1 MGRVFKGINI
11 LVSFVLVVAAA
22 GVAYVAIPYFGNQAL
37 IVRSGSMEPTIG
49 VGSIAVVRAVQV
61 YKAGDIIA
69 FRSENNPKTIIT
81 HRVVEVLIERPPAQ
95 RVSGSES
102 VFYKTKGDANENIDG
117 WIVDEKNIIGKSYF
131 TLPQLGKLL
140 AFAKSDI
147 GFPFLVIFPA
157 VFVIVIE
164 AYNIIREIRRRQH
177 NGQEQER
184 RSFIPE
190 FNFKAFKVLIPIF
203 AVGLIIPTAL
213 AFYGDNETSTGNIF
227 QASSEFPEA
236 TSSAQI
242 VINEA
247 YYDPDENHTVG
258 GPDGANASEWIE
270 LYNPTSSTVN
280 LKDWKIKDNSST
292 ERTVSTSNRNLGP
305 GEFVVLAKAANVR
318 VLWGIDQSKF
328 IPIGEGFGNGLAND
342 GDRVILKDSFGNII
356 DQMSYDDD
364 NTILDPP
371 SPNVAKGHSLER
383 NSAGFDT
390 DSGSDFVDRNPPT
403 PGS

>member
-177 NGQEQER
+177 NG
-184 RSFIPE
+184 
-190 FNFKAFKVLIPIF
+190 
-203 AVGLIIPTAL
+203 
-213 AFYGDNETSTGNIF
+213 
-227 QASSEFPEA
+227 
-236 TSSAQI
+236 
-242 VINEA
+242 
-247 YYDPDENHTVG
+247 
-258 GPDGANASEWIE
+258 
-270 LYNPTSSTVN
+270 
-280 LKDWKIKDNSST
+280 
-292 ERTVSTSNRNLGP
+292 
-305 GEFVVLAKAANVR
+305 
-318 VLWGIDQSKF
+318 
-328 IPIGEGFGNGLAND
+328 
-342 GDRVILKDSFGNII
+342 
-356 DQMSYDDD
+356 
-364 NTILDPP
+364 
-371 SPNVAKGHSLER
+371 
-383 NSAGFDT
+383 
-390 DSGSDFVDRNPPT
+390 
-403 PGS
+403 